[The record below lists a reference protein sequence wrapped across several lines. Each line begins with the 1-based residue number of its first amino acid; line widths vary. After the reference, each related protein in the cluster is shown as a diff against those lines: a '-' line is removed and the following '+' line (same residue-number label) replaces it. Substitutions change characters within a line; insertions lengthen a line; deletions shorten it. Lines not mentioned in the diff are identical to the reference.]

1 MYAGD
6 VNVMKSQILVI
17 AVPTV
22 LFVLLIIIMIVIVTS
37 TCIYLSTKKTMQIQ
51 KSSSQSTKIATIYHK
66 NKDTKDDSCYKSD
79 FEDSHTYE
87 CMT

>member
-1 MYAGD
+1 MYAG
-6 VNVMKSQILVI
+6 NSNIMKSQILVI

-37 TCIYLSTKKTMQIQ
+37 FCVYLSVKKTTQIQ
-51 KSSSQSTKIATIYHK
+51 KSSSQSTKMPTIYHK
-66 NKDTKDDSCYKSD
+66 SKDTKDDSCYKSD
-79 FEDSHTYE
+79 FQDSHTYE